1 MKHAFPVFAGL
12 CLLLNACSASNDP
25 ADGAGARTATPDS
38 AGSAGVAGN
47 GGSAVSTGGSTDIA
61 GAGNVPGASD
71 SGGATHS
78 GGASDTG
85 GQSAA
90 GAPGAAIA
98 GGGGATS
105 GGATSSSGATGG
117 SGGAGAPAGP
127 PPPIDYSIW
136 VLQLPIGSGDSPT
149 TISSKQLLAGYS
161 SPYFYVAADM
171 GQMFMDP
178 ASGITTGGSVHCRT
192 EMRESTR
199 TGGEAAWASSGTN
212 SMTVTGMVTLLGDG
226 TSGDVTVG
234 QVFNGS
240 DSIPLGELQYSGS
253 KKGFELFYEEA
264 KGNGGSTDLKTPV
277 ALNSKYSFEMAL
289 SKGVLTVQ
297 INGKQVYSHTPS
309 AGILAKK
316 FYFKF
321 GNYDQHTTKGS
332 TSTTPFTVVEA
343 YSAIVVHQ

>member
-1 MKHAFPVFAGL
+1 MKLASPFCAGL
-12 CLLLNACSASNDP
+12 CLLLSACSASNDL
-25 ADGAGARTATPDS
+25 ADGAGDRTATPDT
-38 AGSAGVAGN
+38 AGSGGAGGSS
-47 GGSAVSTGGSTDIA
+47 GSAVSAGGSTDIA
-61 GAGNVPGASD
+61 GAASTA
-71 SGGATHS
+71 GATDS

-85 GQSAA
+85 GQTAA
-90 GAPGAAIA
+90 GGSGDTTAGGVGATS
-98 GGGGATS
+98 GGGATS
-105 GGATSSSGATGG
+105 GSAGA
-117 SGGAGAPAGP
+117 GGAGAPAGP

-161 SPYFYVAADM
+161 SPYFYLGTDM

-178 ASGITTGGSVHCRT
+178 ASGITTGGSTHCRT

-199 TGGEAAWASSGTN
+199 TGGEAAWDSSGTN
-212 SMTVTGMVTLLGDG
+212 SMTVTGMVTMLGDG
-226 TSGDVTVG
+226 ASGDVTVG

-264 KGNGGSTDLKTPV
+264 KGNGGSTDLKAPV
-277 ALNSKYSFEMAL
+277 ALNSKYTFEMAL

-297 INGKQVYSHTPS
+297 INAKPVYSHTPS

-343 YSAIVVHQ
+343 YSAVVVHQ